1 MGIMVN
7 YKCPRCGY
15 ETHIKTIYTRH
26 LGRKVICKPIISH
39 NNLIDE
45 YKKYNIIDKI
55 SNTQNTTK
63 KPQNTTKYTKETTK
77 IPQNTTIYINEITKI
92 PQNTTKLVCE
102 HCNKTY
108 SRIDSL
114 NRHLKKCTEKKN
126 DDEEKQNL
134 INL

>member
-77 IPQNTTIYINEITKI
+77 IPQNTT
-92 PQNTTKLVCE
+92 KLVCE